1 MCILYKISAL
11 SLGYPLGMFGVTFGA
26 ISCLTRAGPD
36 IGFIK
41 HGAKVR
47 IFLDICKKNKIKT
60 YFSFF
65 FSFKIRQKSPKKK
78 ENERK

>member
-1 MCILYKISAL
+1 MCILYKINAL
-11 SLGYPLGMFGVTFGA
+11 SLGYPLGMFGVSFGA
-26 ISCLTRAGPD
+26 ISCLTRARLD

-65 FSFKIRQKSPKKK
+65 FSFKISPKGLKK
-78 ENERK
+78 RENERK